1 MRIQRFRKDKNSD
14 ITVLMAKQETVV
26 SKKRRGPAPTGK
38 GVPIMVRLQPDMLA
52 GVDQFV
58 AEHDVSRPEAVR
70 LIIRDWSIRYQV
82 LKAE

>member
-1 MRIQRFRKDKNSD
+1 MP
-14 ITVLMAKQETVV
+14 KQETVV
-26 SKKRRGPAPTGK
+26 SKKWRGPAPTGK

-70 LIIRDWSIRYQV
+70 LIIRDWLIRHQV

>member
-1 MRIQRFRKDKNSD
+1 MQ
-14 ITVLMAKQETVV
+14 QPQ
-26 SKKRRGPAPTGK
+26 KRGRPAIGK
-38 GVPIMVRLQPDMLA
+38 GTPVQVRLQPDMLA

-70 LIIRDWSIRYQV
+70 LIIRDWLIRHQV

>member
-1 MRIQRFRKDKNSD
+1 
-14 ITVLMAKQETVV
+14 
-26 SKKRRGPAPTGK
+26 
-38 GVPIMVRLQPDMLA
+38 MVRLQPDMLA
-52 GVDQFV
+52 GVDQFA

>member
-1 MRIQRFRKDKNSD
+1 MPKQQ
-14 ITVLMAKQETVV
+14 TVI
-26 SKKRRGPAPTGK
+26 SKKRRGPAPSGK
-38 GVPIMVRLQPDMLA
+38 GAPIMVRLQPDLLA

-70 LIIRDWSIRYQV
+70 LIIRDWLSKHQV

>member
-1 MRIQRFRKDKNSD
+1 MP
-14 ITVLMAKQETVV
+14 KQETVV

-38 GVPIMVRLQPDMLA
+38 GVPIMVLLQPDMLA

-70 LIIRDWSIRYQV
+70 LIIRDWLIRHQV

>member
-52 GVDQFV
+52 GVDQFA